1 MLVKSEKLQ
10 NGAVYAVKLSG
21 KWLYTGG
28 WDKVINIQVCLL
40 ALWYVIFHER
50 SCLHVICTSVSF
62 PFVNSIGV
70 TG

>member
-28 WDKVINIQVCLL
+28 WDKVINIQVYLL
-40 ALWYVIFHER
+40 ALWYIIFQGKG
-50 SCLHVICTSVSF
+50 LAYM
-62 PFVNSIGV
+62 
-70 TG
+70 

>member
-28 WDKVINIQVCLL
+28 WDKVINIQVCSL
-40 ALWYVIFHER
+40 ALWYIIFHEKVLLT
-50 SCLHVICTSVSF
+50 CNLYLGFF
-62 PFVNSIGV
+62 PFC
-70 TG
+70 

>member
-10 NGAVYAVKLSG
+10 NGAVYAVKLSD

-40 ALWYVIFHER
+40 CGYIIFHEKVLLTCNWYFR
-50 SCLHVICTSVSF
+50 FF
-62 PFVNSIGV
+62 PFG
-70 TG
+70 